1 MSSDLRNKH
10 LFLTAHHSF
19 ENYVEKY
26 HYYSLYLCE
35 DGRCSKTEL
44 DSLIWELVSSVK
56 SGSLLRS
63 DILLPFYQLRT
74 GVHFQSRRYF
84 HLDVHFFR
92 PFSVNSMDGCVGKS
106 Q

>member
-1 MSSDLRNKH
+1 MMTLKHSRWSNDASICVLSDSEILMSSDLRNKH

-35 DGRCSKTEL
+35 DGRCSKTEM

-63 DILLPFYQLRT
+63 ALVFSMKLL
-74 GVHFQSRRYF
+74 
-84 HLDVHFFR
+84 
-92 PFSVNSMDGCVGKS
+92 
-106 Q
+106 